1 MCFLAKE
8 PSSPFYRMER
18 GPSDGSDFDV
28 AMALTKAQD
37 SRMDFIQHT
46 VERAEEYGS
55 KKLQG

>member
-1 MCFLAKE
+1 
-8 PSSPFYRMER
+8 MER